1 MKIIDMSE
9 ESVLLRAMDKYDP
22 LVYALIIIC
31 FCFMGLTGCQTLKS
45 YSDYKQKHDAKCECA
60 WTCPPAW
67 GAPMGD
73 GK

>member
-1 MKIIDMSE
+1 MRTNIQGA
-9 ESVLLRAMDKYDP
+9 V
-22 LVYALIIIC
+22 LIIAGFTLLC
-31 FCFMGLTGCQTLKS
+31 FACGCQTLKS

-67 GAPMGD
+67 GEAMG